1 MNTRRLKT
9 HFGSEISLEQD
20 VWRPG
25 NESSL
30 MEFETQKLL
39 NLQNEGLKRRQ
50 SGSVQMG
57 QDQSDLNQVGD
68 LEIIV
73 WNKHKTKQL
82 ITFKCRQN
90 SLNLNKCD
98 AMENKKSADN
108 AEHLQN
114 FEKIISKIS
123 LQILEDQLGKPNY
136 RFSLD
141 TLGTSLIS
149 QMSNG
154 GVKQLHWKGGEG
166 AFDMEMRIDSQGP
179 KHSALPP
186 CFKKVS
192 RVRSE
197 IVRNQNQLQK
207 FRYEIDK
214 CSGQQ
219 RLKGEFRRVLE
230 YILYCGFYFPAK

>member
-1 MNTRRLKT
+1 MNTKRFKT
-9 HFGSEISLEQD
+9 YFGSEISLEQD
-20 VWRPG
+20 AWRPG

-39 NLQNEGLKRRQ
+39 NLQSEGLRQRQ

-57 QDQSDLNQVGD
+57 QDQNDLNQVGD

-82 ITFKCRQN
+82 ISFKCRQN
-90 SLNLNKCD
+90 SLNLSPD
-98 AMENKKSADN
+98 QTFEERKSADK

-114 FEKIISKIS
+114 FEKTISKIS
-123 LQILEDQLGKPNY
+123 LQILEDKLGKPNY

-149 QMSNG
+149 QVSNE
-154 GVKQLHWKGGEG
+154 GVKQLRWKGGEG

-179 KHSALPP
+179 KHSALTPS
-186 CFKKVS
+186 FKKVS

-197 IVRNQNQLQK
+197 IVRNQHQNQR
-207 FRYEIDK
+207 FRNEIAK
-214 CSGQQ
+214 YSGQQ
-219 RLKGEFRRVLE
+219 LLKG
-230 YILYCGFYFPAK
+230 